1 MINTYIPY
9 LKSNEKKIL
18 LNCINTNF
26 VSTVGPNVKRFE
38 KLFCDKFQFKNSVAL
53 NSGTSALH
61 LALLISDVKTD
72 DLIITP
78 SYTFAATA
86 NAILYTGAKPW
97 FFDCNEELI
106 LDLVKLEN
114 LIKKKTFIKKKTL
127 FDKSTLKK
135 IKAIIVVQS
144 LGKKI
149 DFKKFEKFSKKYFLK
164 IIFDSAACHNQNIFK
179 FEKNNNSIFCFSFN
193 GNKTL
198 TTGAGGILATNSDN
212 LANMARIFSTVGKK
226 SGNYDHQLIGYNYK
240 MTNIQASIGIS
251 QLNNLNLI
259 LSKKKKIFNYYRN
272 KLKDNKNFRV
282 VHDEKNIN
290 WVFYIVLK
298 NNNLFKI
305 IKNKFNKKNIQLDH
319 FWKPLHLQKPYSN
332 FKNVKLNVTENMWKK
347 VVILPSHPGI
357 KRKDQDKIIKILY

>member
-18 LNCINTNF
+18 LNYINTNF

-38 KLFCDKFQFKNSVAL
+38 KLFCDIFQFKNSVAL

-127 FDKSTLKK
+127 FDKSTLR
-135 IKAIIVVQS
+135 VS
-144 LGKKI
+144 SHP
-149 DFKKFEKFSKKYFLK
+149 FSF
-164 IIFDSAACHNQNIFK
+164 
-179 FEKNNNSIFCFSFN
+179 SIF
-193 GNKTL
+193 L
-198 TTGAGGILATNSDN
+198 
-212 LANMARIFSTVGKK
+212 
-226 SGNYDHQLIGYNYK
+226 
-240 MTNIQASIGIS
+240 S
-251 QLNNLNLI
+251 QLVHQILI
-259 LSKKKKIFNYYRN
+259 KPSLT
-272 KLKDNKNFRV
+272 LKS
-282 VHDEKNIN
+282 EI
-290 WVFYIVLK
+290 
-298 NNNLFKI
+298 
-305 IKNKFNKKNIQLDH
+305 
-319 FWKPLHLQKPYSN
+319 
-332 FKNVKLNVTENMWKK
+332 
-347 VVILPSHPGI
+347 
-357 KRKDQDKIIKILY
+357 